1 MDADISREPGGGRE
15 EGNGAMAEQGHGN
28 EVKVDGRARTGRQHR
43 LVALVCL
50 GFIGGMAGVTAASVP
65 LYRMFCSLTGF
76 GGATRTAEG
85 ESLPT
90 PIDKTMEIRFDANV
104 APGLPWKFK
113 PVQTS
118 MTVTVGKS
126 SLAHYEAENRADA
139 ETHANATYN
148 VMPAQAGSYFV
159 KLQCFC
165 FNEQTLGPKEKADMP
180 VVFYVDPDIVKDPDL
195 QGIKTITLSYTFFPA
210 KDQNAPVARTAQES
224 SGQNKAG
231 QGTRGKPL

>member
-1 MDADISREPGGGRE
+1 
-15 EGNGAMAEQGHGN
+15 MAEQGQAN
-28 EVKVDGRARTGRQHR
+28 EGKGEGVPQAGRRHW

-85 ESLPT
+85 TAMPT

-104 APGLPWKFK
+104 ASGLPWTFK

-126 SLAHYEAENRADA
+126 SLAHYEAVNRADA

-165 FNEQTLGPKEKADMP
+165 FNEQTLGPKEQADMP

-210 KDQNAPVARTAQES
+210 KDQDAPVARTAQES
-224 SGQNKAG
+224 TAQSKLG
-231 QGTRGKPL
+231 QGARKPL

>member
-1 MDADISREPGGGRE
+1 
-15 EGNGAMAEQGHGN
+15 MAEREQGS
-28 EVKVDGRARTGRQHR
+28 EVKQEAAGRSGRRHW
-43 LVALVCL
+43 LVVAVCL
-50 GFIGGMAGVTAASVP
+50 GFIGGMAGMTAAAVP
-65 LYRMFCSLTGF
+65 LYRAFCSLTGY

-85 ESLPT
+85 EALPT

-104 APGLPWKFK
+104 APGLAWTFK

-126 SLAHYEAENRADA
+126 SLAHYEAVNRADA

-165 FNEQTLGPKEKADMP
+165 FDEQTLGPKEKADMP

-195 QGIKTITLSYTFFPA
+195 QGINTITLSYTFFPA
-210 KDQNAPVARTAQES
+210 KDQAAPVARTAQENS
-224 SGQNKAG
+224 AQGKAG
-231 QGTRGKPL
+231 QGAQRKPL